1 MRGYSVTIK
10 ECSKELT
17 AKERIQIKDTSD
29 VIKLD
34 DATKE
39 APVIIN
45 PNFYAIIEIHNDNS
59 EDKDYVN
66 YIVVDKDGQRYVT
79 GSESLWNSFMNIF
92 EEMKDET
99 EPWSIKAY
107 RLPSKK
113 RQGKDFITCSVI

>member
-45 PNFYAIIEIHNDNS
+45 PDFYAIIEIHNDNS

-79 GSESLWNSFMNIF
+79 GSESFWNSFMNIF